1 MPQSFVKVYAFT
13 AFHFTVLGFDTLQ
26 KYLSLTENTDFQR
39 AYHRGKSC
47 ARPALVVYSN
57 KNRVGVCRVGI
68 TTSKKIG
75 NAVERNRSRRV
86 IRAAFRAVSEEY
98 TFKGNFD
105 FVLVARSKTKYL
117 KTEKVR
123 LAMVECLR
131 EVGAID

>member
-1 MPQSFVKVYAFT
+1 M
-13 AFHFTVLGFDTLQ
+13 L

-75 NAVERNRSRRV
+75 NAVARNRARRV
-86 IRAAFRAVSEEY
+86 LRAAFREVY
-98 TFKGNFD
+98 PMIKPGYD
-105 FVLVARSKTKYL
+105 IILVARTKTTFTKSTAL
-117 KTEKVR
+117 TPILTAQLGKLGALQSTK
-123 LAMVECLR
+123 
-131 EVGAID
+131 EV

>member
-1 MPQSFVKVYAFT
+1 MLLQYFT
-13 AFHFTVLGFDTLQ
+13 LLCWDLIFLQ

-39 AYHRGKSC
+39 TYHRGKSC

-86 IRAAFRAVSEEY
+86 IRAAFRAVSNEY

-123 LAMVECLR
+123 LAMVDCLR
-131 EVGAID
+131 EVGAIE

>member
-1 MPQSFVKVYAFT
+1 MPQSFVKVYTFT
-13 AFHFTVLGFDTLQ
+13 VVHFTVLGFDTLQ
-26 KYLSLTENTDFQR
+26 KYLSLTEYSDVQR

-98 TFKGNFD
+98 TFKGNLD
-105 FVLVARSKTKYL
+105 FVFVARSKTKYL

-131 EVGAID
+131 EVGAIE